1 MTEST
6 TSAADPVSAATLI
19 HRYNLRD
26 YGGYPARGGTRL
38 KRGVLLRS
46 GQLDECGL
54 PEAGLLE
61 RLGVS
66 AIVDLRG
73 PGEVPENTSPA
84 YEGWTGTKL
93 FATSEDHLV
102 PHAMRELAEVTTTE
116 GVVRHMASVYRKL
129 PFSERFRESIR
140 NYVAALDSVGSDGS
154 ASLVHCFA
162 GKDRTGIAV
171 ALFHLLAGVHRDD
184 VFADY
189 LMTNAMGEDRIALG
203 LPHLLR
209 RANGRA
215 PEWLLREVMAA
226 RAEYLEAALDEFALR
241 SGGPTG
247 YLADATG
254 HSPAKLAEI
263 AGRLLD

>member
-1 MTEST
+1 
-6 TSAADPVSAATLI
+6 VSAATLI

-26 YGGYPARGGTRL
+26 YGGYTARGGARL
-38 KRGVLLRS
+38 RRGVLFRS

-54 PEAGLLE
+54 PEQGLLE
-61 RLGVS
+61 GLGVS

-73 PGEVPENTSPA
+73 PAEVPEGSSPA
-84 YEGWTGTKL
+84 YHGWSGTKL

-102 PHAMRELAEVTTTE
+102 PHAMRELAAVTSTE
-116 GVVRHMASVYRKL
+116 GVVAHMASVYRKL
-129 PFSERFRESIR
+129 PFSERFRESMR
-140 NYVAALDSVGSDGS
+140 NYVSALDGVGSDGS
-154 ASLVHCFA
+154 ATLVHCFA

-189 LMTNAMGEDRIALG
+189 LMTNAMGEERIALG
-203 LPHLLR
+203 LPHLAR

-226 RAEYLEAALDEFALR
+226 RAEYLEAALDEFAQR
-241 SGGPTG
+241 NGGPTG
-247 YLADATG
+247 YLADVTG
-254 HSPAKLAEI
+254 HDPARLEQIAE
-263 AGRLLD
+263 RLLD